1 MFVCLCKAVSDREIR
16 QCAELGAA
24 TLDDLRASLGVAT
37 CCGRCAG
44 AAEQILAECPVVCG
58 GAMPATAR

>member
-1 MFVCLCKAVSDREIR
+1 VFVCMCNAVSDREIR

-24 TLDDLRASLGVAT
+24 TLDDLRASLGVAS

-44 AAEQILAECPVVCG
+44 AAEQILRERAAPRDRGTQVAG
-58 GAMPATAR
+58 